1 MFKRILIANRGEIA
15 VRIIRTCR
23 DLGIISVA
31 VFSEADRDSMHA
43 QIADEAVCIGP
54 AALGESY
61 LNAGRILAAA
71 LAVGADA
78 VHPGYGFLS
87 ENAHFAECAAACG
100 LTFIGPP
107 PEAIRLLGDKARA
120 IQTARAAGVP
130 VVPGSEG
137 VVPDAERAAAVA
149 REIGYPLLIK
159 AVSGG
164 GGRGIRLV
172 EEPSA
177 LAAAYTAACAEAQ
190 AGFGD
195 GSVYIERFLRRPR
208 HIEFQVLGDQY
219 ERIVHLF
226 ERECSIQRRHQKL
239 IEESPSPLLTADLR
253 AEMGAAAV
261 RLAQA
266 AGYSGAGTVEFL
278 VDENRAFYFIE
289 MNPRIQ
295 VEHPVTECV
304 TGLDLVAEQI
314 RIAAGQPLGLS
325 QADLRQRGHAIEC
338 RVNAED
344 PARGFLPVPGPI
356 RTLNLPG
363 GPGVRV
369 DAAIYQ
375 DYVVPPYYDS
385 LLAKLIV
392 HGHDRDQALARARRA
407 MAEFHVEGVPTT
419 TDFQLQIL
427 REPDFVAGDFSI
439 DYLETHT
446 FPPVGP

>member
-1 MFKRILIANRGEIA
+1 
-15 VRIIRTCR
+15 
-23 DLGIISVA
+23 
-31 VFSEADRDSMHA
+31 
-43 QIADEAVCIGP
+43 
-54 AALGESY
+54 Y
-61 LNAGRILAAA
+61 LNVDRILAAA
-71 LAVGADA
+71 LAIGADA

-87 ENAHFAECAAACG
+87 ENAHFAECVAACG
-100 LTFIGPP
+100 LTFIGPT

-120 IQTARAAGVP
+120 IRTARDAGVP

-137 VVPDAERAAAVA
+137 VVRDTTQAAAVA
-149 REIGYPLLIK
+149 DKIGYPLLIK

-172 EEPSA
+172 EDPAA
-177 LAAAYTAACAEAQ
+177 LPAAYVAACAEAQ
-190 AGFGD
+190 ANFGD
-195 GSVYIERFLRRPR
+195 GSVYMERFLHRPR
-208 HIEFQVLGDQY
+208 HIEFQILGDQY
-219 ERIVHLF
+219 GRVVHLF

-253 AEMGAAAV
+253 AEMGTAAV

-266 AGYSGAGTVEFL
+266 AGYCNAGTVEFL
-278 VDENRAFYFIE
+278 VDENRAFYFME

-304 TGLDLVAEQI
+304 TGFDLVAEQI

-344 PARGFLPVPGPI
+344 PARDFLPGPGPI

-385 LLAKLIV
+385 LLAKLIT
-392 HGHDRDQALARARRA
+392 HGRDRRQALARARRA

-427 REPDFVAGDFSI
+427 REPDFAAGNFSI

-446 FPPVGP
+446 FPPVG

>member
-1 MFKRILIANRGEIA
+1 
-15 VRIIRTCR
+15 
-23 DLGIISVA
+23 
-31 VFSEADRDSMHA
+31 
-43 QIADEAVCIGP
+43 
-54 AALGESY
+54 
-61 LNAGRILAAA
+61 
-71 LAVGADA
+71 
-78 VHPGYGFLS
+78 
-87 ENAHFAECAAACG
+87 FAEYVAECG

-120 IQTARAAGVP
+120 IRTARDAGVP

-137 VVPDAERAAAVA
+137 VVPDAARAAAVA
-149 REIGYPLLIK
+149 REIGCPLLIK

-172 EEPSA
+172 ED
-177 LAAAYTAACAEAQ
+177 LAALPAAYAAARAEAQ
-190 AGFGD
+190 ANFGD
-195 GSVYIERFLRRPR
+195 SSVYMERFLRRPR

-219 ERIVHLF
+219 GQIVHLF

-261 RLAQA
+261 RLARA
-266 AGYSGAGTVEFL
+266 AGYSSAGTVEFL
-278 VDENRAFYFIE
+278 VDESRAFYFME

-314 RIAAGQPLGLS
+314 RLAAGQPLGLS
-325 QADLRQRGHAIEC
+325 QADLRQWGHAIEC

-344 PARGFLPVPGPI
+344 PMRDFLPSPGPI

-375 DYVVPPYYDS
+375 DYVVPPHYDS

-427 REPDFVAGDFSI
+427 REPDFAAGNFSV

-446 FPPVGP
+446 FSSAGP